1 MIFAVLDL
9 RHNEYKL
16 GWQVVV
22 PRIIVNIASIIV
34 VLTKILPI

>member
-16 GWQVVV
+16 GWQVV
-22 PRIIVNIASIIV
+22 PRIIVNIASIVV